1 MAAEVGI
8 HGWFKVDFVSQL
20 GTGVFSLAPAF
31 LHRDIGVV
39 AVVATLGHR
48 LGALEF
54 VRRGDVRVQ
63 RVGI

>member
-20 GTGVFSLAPAF
+20 GTGVFCFAPAF
-31 LHRDIGVV
+31 LHRNIGVV

-48 LGALEF
+48 FGALEF
-54 VRRGDVRVQ
+54 VRRGDVGVQ
-63 RVGI
+63 WVGV